1 MVVTFPAYPAVGTFT
16 CQNEI
21 VAGTSEQVLVACEA
35 AELSSSAEEAILARP
50 AKQVVAARQRVELVG
65 AALAYEVIVP
75 IGPPQS
81 VRTIGADL
89 VGRPGYPTGHDQR
102 HGHHRQHKD
111 EPSHPLCSFPRD
123 GYATH
128 PASLLRRWHHTPR
141 VDGGISPK

>member
-35 AELSSSAEEAILARP
+35 AELSSSAEEAILARL

-65 AALAYEVIVP
+65 AALAYEVIFP

-89 VGRPGYPTGHDQR
+89 VDRQGYPTGHDQR
-102 HGHHRQHKD
+102 HGHHRKRKN
-111 EPSHPLCSFPRD
+111 EPSHLPLLPSRRVYDTP
-123 GYATH
+123 GLPLVTM
-128 PASLLRRWHHTPR
+128 ASYTPSGWR
-141 VDGGISPK
+141 